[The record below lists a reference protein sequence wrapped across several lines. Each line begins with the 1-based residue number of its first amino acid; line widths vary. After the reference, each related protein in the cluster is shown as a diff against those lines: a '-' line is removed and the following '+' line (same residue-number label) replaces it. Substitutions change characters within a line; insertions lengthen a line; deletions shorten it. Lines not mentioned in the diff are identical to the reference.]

1 MSQKIQ
7 IWYIL
12 SFDEIIQYCRKIKQV
27 RATLNSRYIDFK
39 RPMSANLQNRF
50 RQMIPKNEITE
61 ALTKFKSVFYTIAI
75 FTACVN
81 ILMLVPS
88 IYMLEVYDRVLASR
102 NETTLFVLSAM
113 VLGLFA
119 LIAVLEYIRSMVVIR
134 IGAKMDSFLNARIYN
149 AAFEQNLRSMGV
161 NAGQALNDLTTI
173 RQFVTGNGMFAFF
186 DAPWFPIY
194 LLVIFVFNFWMG
206 LFALVSVI
214 LLVGLAWLNEVVSRK
229 PLTEA
234 NNLANRSSNMA
245 TNNLRNAE
253 VIEAMGMLPAMRKRW
268 YAQHVQFLKYQAEAS
283 QKASRVGSITKFVQ
297 TAVQSLILGL
307 GALLVI
313 MGDVTSGMMI
323 AGSILLGRAL
333 GPVQQIIAV
342 WRQWSGVVSAY
353 QRLQRLLA
361 DNPPRI
367 PGMQLPKPEGH
378 LQVEGVT
385 AAPPMVTVAVLKS
398 ISFAINAGDCLGV
411 IGPSGSGKS
420 TLARLLVG
428 VWRAAV
434 GKVRLDGA
442 DVFLW
447 NKDELGPHMGYL
459 PQDIELFAGTIS
471 ENIARFGD
479 VDPDQVVVAAKLAGV
494 HDLILRL
501 PEGYDTPIGDGGLG
515 LSGGEKQRIGL
526 ARALYG
532 DPSLIVLDEP
542 NSNLDDIGEIALTQ
556 AIIRLRQ
563 LRKTVVLI
571 SHRPSII
578 RETNK
583 LLVLR
588 EGIVS
593 AFGPTDQVLKDLA
606 EFKAKQ
612 ESQAAARAK
621 AEADARA
628 QAAAK
633 VGKLGQDASVE
644 DPDQTP
650 GENTS
655 PSAE

>member
-1 MSQKIQ
+1 M
-7 IWYIL
+7 
-12 SFDEIIQYCRKIKQV
+12 R
-27 RATLNSRYIDFK
+27 
-39 RPMSANLQNRF
+39 NRI
-50 RQMIPKNEITE
+50 RQLMPSNEITE
-61 ALTKFKSVFYTIAI
+61 ALVKFKQVFYTIAI
-75 FTACVN
+75 FTACIN

-88 IYMLEVYDRVLASR
+88 IYMLEVYDRVLVSR
-102 NETTLFVLSAM
+102 NETTLYVLSFM

-119 LIAVLEYIRSMVVIR
+119 LISVLEYIRSMVVIR
-134 IGAKMDSFLNARIYN
+134 IGAKMDTFLNNRVYT
-149 AAFEQNLRSMGV
+149 AAFEQNLGGMGV

-206 LFALVSVI
+206 LFAFVSVA
-214 LLVGLAWLNEVVSRK
+214 LLVALAWLNEIVSRK
-229 PLTEA
+229 PLAEA
-234 NNLANRSSNMA
+234 NGVAIRSSNMA

-253 VIEAMGMLPAMRKRW
+253 VIEAMGMLPNMRVRW
-268 YAQHVQFLKYQAEAS
+268 YEQHIQFLKLQAEAS
-283 QKASRVGSITKFVQ
+283 QKASRVSSITKFVQ
-297 TAVQSLILGL
+297 IAVQSLILGL

-313 MGDVTSGMMI
+313 MGEVTSGMMI

-333 GPVQQIIAV
+333 APVQQIIAV
-342 WRQWSGVVSAY
+342 WRQWSSVLSSY
-353 QRLQRLLA
+353 HRLQKLLA
-361 DNPPRI
+361 DNPPRE
-367 PGMQLPKPEGH
+367 PGMELPKPLGN
-378 LQVEGVT
+378 LSVEQVT
-385 AAPPMVTVAVLKS
+385 AAPPNVGIAVLKS
-398 ISFAINAGDCLGV
+398 VSFQIQAGDCLGV

-459 PQDIELFAGTIS
+459 PQDIELFAGSIS
-471 ENIARFGD
+471 ENIARFGK
-479 VDPDQVVVAAKLAGV
+479 VDADKVVNAAKLAGV

-501 PEGYDTPIGDGGLG
+501 PEGYDSMIGDGGLG
-515 LSGGEKQRIGL
+515 LSGGEKQRLGL
-526 ARALYG
+526 ARALY
-532 DPSLIVLDEP
+532 DEPALIVLDEP

-563 LRKTVVLI
+563 MRKTVVLI

-588 EGIVS
+588 DGMVS

-606 EFKAKQ
+606 QFKAQQ

-621 AEADARA
+621 AEADTRA
-628 QAAAK
+628 QASSNITTINE
-633 VGKLGQDASVE
+633 VRDVDAGA
-644 DPDQTP
+644 DKNTP
-650 GENTS
+650 SE
-655 PSAE
+655 

>member
-1 MSQKIQ
+1 M
-7 IWYIL
+7 
-12 SFDEIIQYCRKIKQV
+12 
-27 RATLNSRYIDFK
+27 
-39 RPMSANLQNRF
+39 QNRL
-50 RQMIPKNEITE
+50 RQMMPKNEITE
-61 ALTKFKSVFYTIAI
+61 ALVKFKKVFYTIAI
-75 FTACVN
+75 FTACIN

-88 IYMLEVYDRVLASR
+88 IYMLEVYDRVLVSR
-102 NETTLFVLSAM
+102 NETTLYVLSIM

-119 LIAVLEYIRSMVVIR
+119 LISVLEYIRSMVVIR
-134 IGAKMDSFLNARIYN
+134 IGAKMDTFLNNRVYT
-149 AAFEQNLRSMGV
+149 AAFEQNLRSTGV

-186 DAPWFPIY
+186 DAPWFPVY
-194 LLVIFVFNFWMG
+194 LLVIFMFSFWMG
-206 LFALVSVI
+206 LFAFVSVI
-214 LLVGLAWLNEVVSRK
+214 LLVGLAWLNEIVSRK

-234 NNLANRSSNMA
+234 NTTAIRSSNMA

-253 VIEAMGMLPAMRKRW
+253 VIEAMGMLPNMRKRW
-268 YAQHVQFLKYQAEAS
+268 YSQHIKFLKLQAEAS
-283 QKASRVGSITKFVQ
+283 QKASRVSSITKFVRI
-297 TAVQSLILGL
+297 AVQSLILGV

-313 MGDVTSGMMI
+313 YGQVTSGMMI

-333 GPVQQIIAV
+333 APVEQIIAV
-342 WRQWSGVVSAY
+342 WRQWSSVVSAY
-353 QRLQRLLA
+353 HRLQKLLA
-361 DNPPRI
+361 DNPPREA
-367 PGMQLPKPEGH
+367 GMELPKPQGA
-378 LQVEGVT
+378 LSVESVT
-385 AAPPMVTVAVLKS
+385 AAPPMVAVPVLKS
-398 ISFAINAGDCLGV
+398 VSFQINAGDCLGV

-442 DVFLW
+442 DVFQW
-447 NKDELGPHMGYL
+447 NKDELGPNMGYL

-471 ENIARFGD
+471 ENIARFGE
-479 VDPDQVVVAAKLAGV
+479 VDAEEVVNAAKLAGV
-494 HDLILRL
+494 HELILRL

-515 LSGGEKQRIGL
+515 LSGGEKQRLGL

-532 DPSLIVLDEP
+532 GPSVIVLDEP

-563 LRKTVVLI
+563 MRKTVILI

-588 EGIVS
+588 DGMVS

-606 EFKAKQ
+606 QFKAQQ

-628 QAAAK
+628 QASANIVK
-633 VGKLGQDASVE
+633 VADDSAIDTDDDS
-644 DPDQTP
+644 
-650 GENTS
+650 TS
-655 PSAE
+655 GDK

>member
-1 MSQKIQ
+1 M
-7 IWYIL
+7 
-12 SFDEIIQYCRKIKQV
+12 
-27 RATLNSRYIDFK
+27 
-39 RPMSANLQNRF
+39 
-50 RQMIPKNEITE
+50 PKNEITE
-61 ALTKFKSVFYTIAI
+61 ALVKFKKVFYTIAA

-102 NETTLFVLSAM
+102 NETTLYMLSVM

-119 LIAVLEYIRSMVVIR
+119 LISVLEYIRSMVVIR
-134 IGAKMDSFLNARIYN
+134 IGAKMDSFLNNRVYT
-149 AAFEQNLRSMGV
+149 AAFEQNLRSTGV

-194 LLVIFVFNFWMG
+194 LLVIFVFNMWMG

-214 LLVGLAWLNEVVSRK
+214 LLVALAWLNEVVSRK
-229 PLTEA
+229 PLAEA
-234 NNLANRSSNMA
+234 NTTAIRSSNVA

-253 VIEAMGMLPAMRKRW
+253 VIEAMGMLPNMRKRW
-268 YAQHVQFLKYQAEAS
+268 YTEHVKFLKLQAEAS
-283 QKASRVGSITKFVQ
+283 QKASRIGSITKFVQ
-297 TAVQSLILGL
+297 IAVQSLILGV

-333 GPVQQIIAV
+333 SPVQQIIGV

-353 QRLQRLLA
+353 RRLEKLLA
-361 DNPPRI
+361 DNPPRTA
-367 PGMQLPKPEGH
+367 GMELPKPEGH
-378 LQVEGVT
+378 LSVEGVT
-385 AAPPMVTVAVLKS
+385 AAPPMVQVAVLKS
-398 ISFAINAGDCLGV
+398 VSFAINAGDCLGV

-442 DVFLW
+442 DVYLW

-471 ENIARFGD
+471 ENIARFGE
-479 VDPDQVVVAAKLAGV
+479 VDSFQVVIAAKLAGV

-515 LSGGEKQRIGL
+515 LSGGEKQRLGL

-532 DPSLIVLDEP
+532 DPSIIVLDEP

-563 LRKTVVLI
+563 LRKTVILI

-588 EGIVS
+588 DGMVS

-606 EFKAKQ
+606 QFKAQQ

-621 AEADARA
+621 AEADARGQA
-628 QAAAK
+628 QANLNSIVDEEPAK
-633 VGKLGQDASVE
+633 GADAS
-644 DPDQTP
+644 
-650 GENTS
+650 
-655 PSAE
+655 PSDA

>member
-1 MSQKIQ
+1 
-7 IWYIL
+7 
-12 SFDEIIQYCRKIKQV
+12 
-27 RATLNSRYIDFK
+27 
-39 RPMSANLQNRF
+39 MSANLQNRF
-50 RQMIPKNEITE
+50 KQMIPKNEITE
-61 ALTKFKSVFYTIAI
+61 ALTKFKKVFYTIAF
-75 FTACVN
+75 FTACIN

-102 NETTLFVLSAM
+102 NETTLYMLSLM
-113 VLGLFA
+113 VLGFFA
-119 LIAVLEYIRSMVVIR
+119 LISVMEYIRSMVVIR
-134 IGAKMDSFLNARIYN
+134 IGAKMDTFLNNRVYT
-149 AAFEQNLRSMGV
+149 AAFEQNLRSTGV

-186 DAPWFPIY
+186 DAPWFPVY
-194 LLVIFVFNFWMG
+194 LIVIFVFSFWMG
-206 LFALVSVI
+206 LFALVSII
-214 LLVGLAWLNEVVSRK
+214 LLVGLAWLNEIVSRK
-229 PLTEA
+229 PLSEA
-234 NNLANRSSNMA
+234 NATAIRSSNVA

-253 VIEAMGMLPAMRKRW
+253 VIEAMGMLPNMRKRW
-268 YAQHVQFLKYQAEAS
+268 YAEHVKFLKLQAEAS
-283 QKASRVGSITKFVQ
+283 QKASKVSSITKF
-297 TAVQSLILGL
+297 ARISVQSLILGV

-333 GPVQQIIAV
+333 APVEQIIAV
-342 WRQWSGVVSAY
+342 WRQWSGVLSAY
-353 QRLQRLLA
+353 QRLQKLLA
-361 DNPPRI
+361 DNPPRFA
-367 PGMQLPKPEGH
+367 GMELPKPEGH
-378 LQVEGVT
+378 LSLEGVA
-385 AAPPMVTVAVLKS
+385 AAPPMVPVAVLKNV
-398 ISFAINAGDCLGV
+398 SFQINAGDCLGV

-420 TLARLLVG
+420 TLARLIVG

-442 DVFLW
+442 DVYLW

-471 ENIARFGD
+471 ENIARFGE
-479 VDPDQVVVAAKLAGV
+479 VNAEQVVAAAKLAGV
-494 HDLILRL
+494 HELILRMT
-501 PEGYDTPIGDGGLG
+501 EGYDTLIGDGGLG

-556 AIIRLRQ
+556 AIIRLRH
-563 LRKTVVLI
+563 LRKTVILI

-588 EGIVS
+588 DGMVS

-606 EFKAKQ
+606 QFKAKQ
-612 ESQAAARAK
+612 ESEAAERAK

-628 QAAAK
+628 QAAVNISK
-633 VGKLGQDASVE
+633 SSPE
-644 DPDQTP
+644 DNFGEDDQETD
-650 GENTS
+650 TS
-655 PSAE
+655 EK

>member
-1 MSQKIQ
+1 M
-7 IWYIL
+7 
-12 SFDEIIQYCRKIKQV
+12 
-27 RATLNSRYIDFK
+27 
-39 RPMSANLQNRF
+39 M
-50 RQMIPKNEITE
+50 PKNEITE
-61 ALTKFKSVFYTIAI
+61 ALVKFKKVFYTIAA

-102 NETTLFVLSAM
+102 NETTLYMLSVM

-119 LIAVLEYIRSMVVIR
+119 LISVLEYIRSMVVIR
-134 IGAKMDSFLNARIYN
+134 IGAKMDSFLNNRVYT
-149 AAFEQNLRSMGV
+149 AAFEQNLRSTGV

-194 LLVIFVFNFWMG
+194 LLVIFVFNMWMG

-214 LLVGLAWLNEVVSRK
+214 LLVALAWLNEVVSRK
-229 PLTEA
+229 PLAEA
-234 NNLANRSSNMA
+234 NTTAIRSSNLA

-253 VIEAMGMLPAMRKRW
+253 VIEAMGMLPNMRKRW
-268 YAQHVQFLKYQAEAS
+268 YAEHVKFLKLQAEAS
-283 QKASRVGSITKFVQ
+283 QKASRIGSITKFVQ
-297 TAVQSLILGL
+297 IAVQSLILGV

-333 GPVQQIIAV
+333 SPVQQIIGV

-353 QRLQRLLA
+353 RRLEKLLA

-367 PGMQLPKPEGH
+367 AGMELPKPEGH
-378 LQVEGVT
+378 LSVEGVT
-385 AAPPMVTVAVLKS
+385 AAPPMVPVAVLKS
-398 ISFAINAGDCLGV
+398 VSFAINAGDCLGV

-442 DVFLW
+442 DVYLW

-471 ENIARFGD
+471 ENIARFGE
-479 VDPDQVVVAAKLAGV
+479 VDSFQVVIAAKLAGV

-515 LSGGEKQRIGL
+515 LSGGEKQRLGL

-532 DPSLIVLDEP
+532 DPSIIVLDEP

-563 LRKTVVLI
+563 LRKTVILI

-588 EGIVS
+588 DGMVS

-606 EFKAKQ
+606 QFKAQQ

-621 AEADARA
+621 AEADARGQA
-628 QAAAK
+628 QANLNSIVDEEPAK
-633 VGKLGQDASVE
+633 GTDAS
-644 DPDQTP
+644 
-650 GENTS
+650 
-655 PSAE
+655 PSDA

>member
-1 MSQKIQ
+1 M
-7 IWYIL
+7 
-12 SFDEIIQYCRKIKQV
+12 
-27 RATLNSRYIDFK
+27 
-39 RPMSANLQNRF
+39 
-50 RQMIPKNEITE
+50 
-61 ALTKFKSVFYTIAI
+61 KFKKVFYTIAA

-102 NETTLFVLSAM
+102 NETTLYMLSVM

-119 LIAVLEYIRSMVVIR
+119 LISVLEYIRSMVVIR
-134 IGAKMDSFLNARIYN
+134 IGAKMDSFLNNRVYT
-149 AAFEQNLRSMGV
+149 AAFEQNLRSTGV

-194 LLVIFVFNFWMG
+194 LLVIFVFNMWMG

-214 LLVGLAWLNEVVSRK
+214 LLVALAWLNEVVSRK
-229 PLTEA
+229 PLAEA
-234 NNLANRSSNMA
+234 NTTAIRSSNLA

-253 VIEAMGMLPAMRKRW
+253 VIEAMGMLPNMRKRW
-268 YAQHVQFLKYQAEAS
+268 YAEHVKFLKLQAEAS
-283 QKASRVGSITKFVQ
+283 QKASRIGSITKFVQ
-297 TAVQSLILGL
+297 IAVQSLILGV

-333 GPVQQIIAV
+333 SPVQQIIGV

-353 QRLQRLLA
+353 RRLEKLLA

-367 PGMQLPKPEGH
+367 AGMELPKPEGH
-378 LQVEGVT
+378 LSVEGVT
-385 AAPPMVTVAVLKS
+385 AAPPMVPVAVLKS
-398 ISFAINAGDCLGV
+398 VSFAINAGDCLGV

-442 DVFLW
+442 DVYLW

-471 ENIARFGD
+471 ENIARFGE
-479 VDPDQVVVAAKLAGV
+479 VDSFQVVIAAKLAGV

-515 LSGGEKQRIGL
+515 LSGGEKQRLGL

-532 DPSLIVLDEP
+532 DPSIIVLDEP

-563 LRKTVVLI
+563 LRKTVILI

-588 EGIVS
+588 DGMVS

-606 EFKAKQ
+606 QFKAQQ

-621 AEADARA
+621 AEADARGQA
-628 QAAAK
+628 QANLNSIVDEEPAK
-633 VGKLGQDASVE
+633 GADAS
-644 DPDQTP
+644 
-650 GENTS
+650 
-655 PSAE
+655 PSDA

>member
-1 MSQKIQ
+1 
-7 IWYIL
+7 
-12 SFDEIIQYCRKIKQV
+12 
-27 RATLNSRYIDFK
+27 
-39 RPMSANLQNRF
+39 MSANLQNRF

-61 ALTKFKSVFYTIAI
+61 ALTKFKKVFYTIAF
-75 FTACVN
+75 FTACIN

-102 NETTLFVLSAM
+102 NETTLYMLSLM
-113 VLGLFA
+113 VLGFFA
-119 LIAVLEYIRSMVVIR
+119 LISVMEYIRSMVVIR
-134 IGAKMDSFLNARIYN
+134 IGAKMDTFLNNRVYT
-149 AAFEQNLRSMGV
+149 AAFEQNLRSTGV

-186 DAPWFPIY
+186 DAPWFPVY
-194 LLVIFVFNFWMG
+194 LIVIFVFSFWMG
-206 LFALVSVI
+206 LFALISII

-229 PLTEA
+229 PLSEA
-234 NNLANRSSNMA
+234 NTTAIRSSNVA

-253 VIEAMGMLPAMRKRW
+253 VIEAMGMLPNMRKRW
-268 YAQHVQFLKYQAEAS
+268 YAEHVKFLKLQAEAS
-283 QKASRVGSITKFVQ
+283 QKASKVGSITKFVRIS
-297 TAVQSLILGL
+297 VQSLILGV

-313 MGDVTSGMMI
+313 YGEVTSGMMI

-333 GPVQQIIAV
+333 QPVEQIIAV
-342 WRQWSGVVSAY
+342 WRQWSSVMSAY
-353 QRLQRLLA
+353 QRLQKLLA

-367 PGMQLPKPEGH
+367 AGMELPKPEGF
-378 LQVEGVT
+378 LSVEGVT
-385 AAPPMVTVAVLKS
+385 AAPPMVGVAVLKS
-398 ISFAINAGDCLGV
+398 VTFQINAGDCLGV

-442 DVFLW
+442 DVFQW

-471 ENIARFGD
+471 ENIARFGK
-479 VDPDQVVVAAKLAGV
+479 VDAEQVIVAAKLAGV
-494 HDLILRL
+494 NDLILRL
-501 PEGYDTPIGDGGLG
+501 PEGYDTHIGDGGLG
-515 LSGGEKQRIGL
+515 LSGGEKQRLGL

-532 DPSLIVLDEP
+532 DPALIVLDEP
-542 NSNLDDIGEIALTQ
+542 NSNLDDIGEMALTQ
-556 AIIRLRQ
+556 AIVRLRQ
-563 LRKTVVLI
+563 LRKTVILI

-588 EGIVS
+588 DGMVA
-593 AFGPTDQVLKDLA
+593 AFGPTDQVLKDMA
-606 EFKAKQ
+606 QFKAQQ

-628 QAAAK
+628 QAT
-633 VGKLGQDASVE
+633 ASVS
-644 DPDQTP
+644 THT
-650 GENTS
+650 N
-655 PSAE
+655 SAEQPPSDDGSSNSDA

>member
-1 MSQKIQ
+1 M
-7 IWYIL
+7 
-12 SFDEIIQYCRKIKQV
+12 
-27 RATLNSRYIDFK
+27 
-39 RPMSANLQNRF
+39 QNRF
-50 RQMIPKNEITE
+50 RQMMPKNEITE
-61 ALTKFKSVFYTIAI
+61 ALVKFKRIFYTIAI
-75 FTACVN
+75 FTACIN

-88 IYMLEVYDRVLASR
+88 IYMLEVYDRVLVSR
-102 NETTLFVLSAM
+102 NETTLYVLSAM
-113 VLGLFA
+113 TLGLFA
-119 LIAVLEYIRSMVVIR
+119 LISILEYIRSMVVIR
-134 IGAKMDSFLNARIYN
+134 IGAKMDTFLNNRVYT
-149 AAFEQNLRSMGV
+149 AAFEQNLRSTGV

-206 LFALVSVI
+206 LFAFVSVL
-214 LLVGLAWLNEVVSRK
+214 LLVGLAWLNEVVSKK
-229 PLTEA
+229 PLAEA
-234 NNLANRSSNMA
+234 NSTAIRSSNMA

-253 VIEAMGMLPAMRKRW
+253 VIEAMGMLPNMRKRW
-268 YAQHVQFLKYQAEAS
+268 YEQHLKFLRLQAEAS
-283 QKASRVGSITKFVQ
+283 QKASRVNSITKFVRI
-297 TAVQSLILGL
+297 AVQSLILGV

-313 MGDVTSGMMI
+313 MGEVTSGMMI

-333 GPVQQIIAV
+333 APVEQIIAV
-342 WRQWSGVVSAY
+342 WRQWSSVVSAY
-353 QRLQRLLA
+353 GRLQGLLEN
-361 DNPPRI
+361 NPPRAE
-367 PGMQLPKPEGH
+367 GMELPKPEGH
-378 LQVEGVT
+378 LSVEGVT
-385 AAPPMVTVAVLKS
+385 AAPPMVTVAVLRGV
-398 ISFAINAGDCLGV
+398 SFQINSGDCLGV

-420 TLARLLVG
+420 TLARLVVG
-428 VWRAAV
+428 VWRAVV

-471 ENIARFGD
+471 ENIARFGE
-479 VDPDQVVVAAKLAGV
+479 VDALKVVEAAKLAGV

-515 LSGGEKQRIGL
+515 LSGGEKQRLGL

-532 DPSLIVLDEP
+532 DPALIVLDEP
-542 NSNLDDIGEIALTQ
+542 NSNLDDIGEMALTQ

-563 LRKTVVLI
+563 MRKTVILI

-588 EGIVS
+588 DGMVS

-606 EFKAKQ
+606 QFKAKQ
-612 ESQAAARAK
+612 E
-621 AEADARA
+621 A
-628 QAAAK
+628 QAAAQAK
-633 VGKLGQDASVE
+633 AQAEEQARAQSAANSGITTVTQVRDVPSDGADNT
-644 DPDQTP
+644 PDDK
-650 GENTS
+650 
-655 PSAE
+655 

>member
-1 MSQKIQ
+1 LRNKI
-7 IWYIL
+7 
-12 SFDEIIQYCRKIKQV
+12 
-27 RATLNSRYIDFK
+27 
-39 RPMSANLQNRF
+39 
-50 RQMIPKNEITE
+50 RQLMPTNEITE
-61 ALTKFKSVFYTIAI
+61 ALVKFKKVFYTIAI

-88 IYMLEVYDRVLASR
+88 IYMLEVYDRVLVSR
-102 NETTLFVLSAM
+102 NETTLYMLSMM

-119 LIAVLEYIRSMVVIR
+119 LISVLEYLRSMVVIR
-134 IGAKMDSFLNARIYN
+134 IGAKMDSFLNNRVYT
-149 AAFEQNLRSMGV
+149 AAFEQNLSRTGV

-194 LLVIFVFNFWMG
+194 LLVIFIFNFWMG
-206 LFALVSVI
+206 LFALVSII
-214 LLVGLAWLNEVVSRK
+214 LLVGLAWLNEIVSRK
-229 PLTEA
+229 PLAEA
-234 NNLANRSSNMA
+234 SSTAIRSSNVA

-253 VIEAMGMLPAMRKRW
+253 VIEAMGMLPNMRKRW
-268 YAQHVQFLKYQAEAS
+268 YAEHVKFLKLQADAS
-283 QKASRVGSITKFVQ
+283 QKASKVSSITKFVRIS
-297 TAVQSLILGL
+297 VQSLILGV

-333 GPVQQIIAV
+333 APVEQIIAV
-342 WRQWSGVVSAY
+342 WRQWSSVVSAY
-353 QRLQRLLA
+353 GRLQKLLA
-361 DNPPRI
+361 DNPPREA
-367 PGMQLPKPEGH
+367 GMELPKPEGNIT
-378 LQVEGVT
+378 VEQVT
-385 AAPPMVTVAVLKS
+385 AAPPMVPVAVLKNV
-398 ISFAINAGDCLGV
+398 SFAINSGDCLGV

-428 VWRAAV
+428 VWRAGI

-442 DVFLW
+442 DVYLW
-447 NKDELGPHMGYL
+447 NKDELGPHIGYL

-471 ENIARFGD
+471 ENIARFGE
-479 VDPDQVVVAAKLAGV
+479 VDAEQVVAAAKLAGV
-494 HDLILRL
+494 NELILRM

-532 DPSLIVLDEP
+532 NPAVIVLDEP

-563 LRKTVVLI
+563 LRKTVILI

-588 EGIVS
+588 DGMVA

-606 EFKAKQ
+606 QFKAQQ
-612 ESQAAARAK
+612 EAQAAARAK

-628 QAAAK
+628 HAQ
-633 VGKLGQDASVE
+633 VQISSVDGDE
-644 DPDQTP
+644 PQKPDQS
-650 GENTS
+650 S
-655 PSAE
+655 PSHS

>member
-1 MSQKIQ
+1 M
-7 IWYIL
+7 
-12 SFDEIIQYCRKIKQV
+12 
-27 RATLNSRYIDFK
+27 
-39 RPMSANLQNRF
+39 QNRL
-50 RQMIPKNEITE
+50 RQMMPKNEITE
-61 ALTKFKSVFYTIAI
+61 ALVKFKKVFYTIAI
-75 FTACVN
+75 FTACIN

-88 IYMLEVYDRVLASR
+88 IYMLEVYDRVLVSR
-102 NETTLFVLSAM
+102 NETTLYVLSFM
-113 VLGLFA
+113 TLGLFA
-119 LIAVLEYIRSMVVIR
+119 LISVLEYIRSMVVIR
-134 IGAKMDSFLNARIYN
+134 IGAKMDTFLNNRVYT
-149 AAFEQNLRSMGV
+149 AAFEQNLRSTGV

-206 LFALVSVI
+206 LFAFVSVA
-214 LLVGLAWLNEVVSRK
+214 LLVGLAWLNEIVSRK
-229 PLTEA
+229 PLAEA
-234 NNLANRSSNMA
+234 NGTAIRSSNMA

-253 VIEAMGMLPAMRKRW
+253 VIEAMGMLPNMRKRW
-268 YAQHVQFLKYQAEAS
+268 YSQHIKFLKLQAEAS
-283 QKASRVGSITKFVQ
+283 QKASRVSSITKFVRI
-297 TAVQSLILGL
+297 AVQSLILGV

-313 MGDVTSGMMI
+313 MGEVTSGMMI

-333 GPVQQIIAV
+333 APVEQIIAV
-342 WRQWSGVVSAY
+342 WRQWSSVVAAY
-353 QRLQRLLA
+353 HRLQKLLL
-361 DNPPRI
+361 DNPPRDA
-367 PGMQLPKPEGH
+367 GMELPKPEGA
-378 LQVEGVT
+378 LSVEGVT
-385 AAPPMVTVAVLKS
+385 AAPPMVAVAVLKS
-398 ISFAINAGDCLGV
+398 VSFQINPGDCLGV

-471 ENIARFGD
+471 ENIARFGE
-479 VDPDQVVVAAKLAGV
+479 VDSDQVVAAAKLAGV
-494 HDLILRL
+494 HELILRL

-515 LSGGEKQRIGL
+515 LSGGEKQRLGL

-532 DPSLIVLDEP
+532 EPSLIVLDEP

-563 LRKTVVLI
+563 MRKTVILI

-588 EGIVS
+588 DGMVS

-606 EFKAKQ
+606 QFKAQQ

-628 QAAAK
+628 QAAANIAT
-633 VGKLGQDASVE
+633 VSDDHTVDADS
-644 DPDQTP
+644 DDS
-650 GENTS
+650 TS
-655 PSAE
+655 DNK

>member
-1 MSQKIQ
+1 M
-7 IWYIL
+7 
-12 SFDEIIQYCRKIKQV
+12 
-27 RATLNSRYIDFK
+27 
-39 RPMSANLQNRF
+39 M
-50 RQMIPKNEITE
+50 PKNEITE
-61 ALTKFKSVFYTIAI
+61 ALVKFKKVFYTIAA

-102 NETTLFVLSAM
+102 NETTLYMLSVM

-119 LIAVLEYIRSMVVIR
+119 LISVLEYIRSMVVIR
-134 IGAKMDSFLNARIYN
+134 IGAKMDSFLNNRVYT
-149 AAFEQNLRSMGV
+149 AAFEQNLRSTGV

-194 LLVIFVFNFWMG
+194 LLVIFVFNMWMG

-214 LLVGLAWLNEVVSRK
+214 LLVALAWLNEVVSRK
-229 PLTEA
+229 PLAEA
-234 NNLANRSSNMA
+234 NTTAIRSSNLA

-253 VIEAMGMLPAMRKRW
+253 VIEAMGMLPNMRKRW
-268 YAQHVQFLKYQAEAS
+268 YAEHVKFLKLQAEAS
-283 QKASRVGSITKFVQ
+283 QKASRIGSITKFVQ
-297 TAVQSLILGL
+297 IAVQSLILGV

-313 MGDVTSGMMI
+313 TGDVTSGMMI

-333 GPVQQIIAV
+333 SPVQQIIGV

-353 QRLQRLLA
+353 RRLEKLLA

-367 PGMQLPKPEGH
+367 AGMELPKPEGH
-378 LQVEGVT
+378 LSVEGVT
-385 AAPPMVTVAVLKS
+385 AAPPMVPVAVLKS
-398 ISFAINAGDCLGV
+398 VSFAINAGDCLGV

-442 DVFLW
+442 DVYLW

-471 ENIARFGD
+471 ENIARFGE
-479 VDPDQVVVAAKLAGV
+479 VDSFQVVIAAKLAGV

-515 LSGGEKQRIGL
+515 LSGGEKQRLGL

-532 DPSLIVLDEP
+532 DPSIIVLDEP

-563 LRKTVVLI
+563 LRKTVILI

-588 EGIVS
+588 DGMVS

-606 EFKAKQ
+606 QFKAQQ

-621 AEADARA
+621 AEADARGQA
-628 QAAAK
+628 QANLNSIVDEEPAK
-633 VGKLGQDASVE
+633 GTDAS
-644 DPDQTP
+644 
-650 GENTS
+650 
-655 PSAE
+655 PSDA

>member
-1 MSQKIQ
+1 MPS
-7 IWYIL
+7 
-12 SFDEIIQYCRKIKQV
+12 
-27 RATLNSRYIDFK
+27 
-39 RPMSANLQNRF
+39 
-50 RQMIPKNEITE
+50 NEITE
-61 ALTKFKSVFYTIAI
+61 ALVKFKQVFYTIAI
-75 FTACVN
+75 FTACIN

-88 IYMLEVYDRVLASR
+88 IYMLEVYDRVLVSR
-102 NETTLFVLSAM
+102 NETTLYVLSFM

-119 LIAVLEYIRSMVVIR
+119 LISVLEYIRSMVVIR
-134 IGAKMDSFLNARIYN
+134 IGAKMDTFLNNRVYT
-149 AAFEQNLRSMGV
+149 AAFEQNLGGMGV

-206 LFALVSVI
+206 LFAFVSVA
-214 LLVGLAWLNEVVSRK
+214 LLVALAWLNEIVSRK
-229 PLTEA
+229 PLAEA
-234 NNLANRSSNMA
+234 NGVAIRSSNMA

-253 VIEAMGMLPAMRKRW
+253 VIEAMGMLPNMRVRW
-268 YAQHVQFLKYQAEAS
+268 YEQHIQFLKLQAEAS
-283 QKASRVGSITKFVQ
+283 QKASRVSSITKFVQ
-297 TAVQSLILGL
+297 IAVQSLILGL

-313 MGDVTSGMMI
+313 MGEVTSGMMI

-333 GPVQQIIAV
+333 APVQQIIAV
-342 WRQWSGVVSAY
+342 WRQWSSVLSSY
-353 QRLQRLLA
+353 HRLQKLLA
-361 DNPPRI
+361 DNPPRE
-367 PGMQLPKPEGH
+367 PGMELPKPLGN
-378 LQVEGVT
+378 LSVEQVT
-385 AAPPMVTVAVLKS
+385 AAPPNVGIAVLKS
-398 ISFAINAGDCLGV
+398 VSFQIQAGDCLGV

-459 PQDIELFAGTIS
+459 PQDIELFAGSIS
-471 ENIARFGD
+471 ENIARFGK
-479 VDPDQVVVAAKLAGV
+479 VDADKVVNAAKLAGV

-501 PEGYDTPIGDGGLG
+501 PEGYDSMIGDGGLG
-515 LSGGEKQRIGL
+515 LSGGEKQRLGL
-526 ARALYG
+526 ARALY
-532 DPSLIVLDEP
+532 DEPALIVLDEP

-563 LRKTVVLI
+563 MRKTVVLI

-588 EGIVS
+588 DGMVS

-606 EFKAKQ
+606 QFKAQQ

-621 AEADARA
+621 AEADTRA
-628 QAAAK
+628 QASSNITTINE
-633 VGKLGQDASVE
+633 VRDVDAGA
-644 DPDQTP
+644 DKNTP
-650 GENTS
+650 SE
-655 PSAE
+655 

>member
-1 MSQKIQ
+1 M
-7 IWYIL
+7 
-12 SFDEIIQYCRKIKQV
+12 
-27 RATLNSRYIDFK
+27 
-39 RPMSANLQNRF
+39 M
-50 RQMIPKNEITE
+50 PKNEITE
-61 ALTKFKSVFYTIAI
+61 ALVKFKKVFYTIAA

-102 NETTLFVLSAM
+102 NETTLYMLSVM

-119 LIAVLEYIRSMVVIR
+119 LISVLEYIRSMVVIR
-134 IGAKMDSFLNARIYN
+134 IGAKMDSFLNNRVYT
-149 AAFEQNLRSMGV
+149 AAFEQNLRSTGV

-194 LLVIFVFNFWMG
+194 LLVIFVFNMWMG

-214 LLVGLAWLNEVVSRK
+214 LLVALAWLNEVVSRK
-229 PLTEA
+229 PLAEA
-234 NNLANRSSNMA
+234 NTTAIRSSNVA

-253 VIEAMGMLPAMRKRW
+253 VIEAMGMLPNMRKRW
-268 YAQHVQFLKYQAEAS
+268 YAEHVKFLKLQAEAS
-283 QKASRVGSITKFVQ
+283 QKASRIGSITKFVQ
-297 TAVQSLILGL
+297 IAVQSLILGV

-333 GPVQQIIAV
+333 SPVQQIIGV

-353 QRLQRLLA
+353 RRLEKLLA

-367 PGMQLPKPEGH
+367 AGMELPKPEGH
-378 LQVEGVT
+378 LSVEGVT
-385 AAPPMVTVAVLKS
+385 AAPPMVPVAVLKS
-398 ISFAINAGDCLGV
+398 VSFAINAGDCLGV

-442 DVFLW
+442 DVYLW

-471 ENIARFGD
+471 ENIARFGE
-479 VDPDQVVVAAKLAGV
+479 VDSFQVVIAAKLAGV

-515 LSGGEKQRIGL
+515 LSGGEKQRLGL

-532 DPSLIVLDEP
+532 DPSIIVLDEP

-563 LRKTVVLI
+563 LRKTVILI

-588 EGIVS
+588 DGMVS

-606 EFKAKQ
+606 QFKAQQ

-621 AEADARA
+621 AEADARGQA
-628 QAAAK
+628 QANLNSIVDEEPAK
-633 VGKLGQDASVE
+633 GADAS
-644 DPDQTP
+644 
-650 GENTS
+650 
-655 PSAE
+655 PSDA

>member
-1 MSQKIQ
+1 M
-7 IWYIL
+7 L
-12 SFDEIIQYCRKIKQV
+12 
-27 RATLNSRYIDFK
+27 
-39 RPMSANLQNRF
+39 
-50 RQMIPKNEITE
+50 PKNEITE
-61 ALTKFKSVFYTIAI
+61 ALLKFKSVFYTIAI
-75 FTACVN
+75 FTACIN

-88 IYMLEVYDRVLASR
+88 IYMLEVYDRVLVSR
-102 NETTLFVLSAM
+102 NETTLYVLTFM

-119 LIAVLEYIRSMVVIR
+119 LISVLEHIRSMVVIR
-134 IGAKMDSFLNARIYN
+134 IGAKMDTFLNNRVYT
-149 AAFEQNLRSMGV
+149 AAFEQNLRSTGV

-194 LLVIFVFNFWMG
+194 LLVIFLFNFWMG
-206 LFALVSVI
+206 LFAFVSVA
-214 LLVGLAWLNEVVSRK
+214 LLVALAWLNEIVSRK
-229 PLTEA
+229 PLAAA
-234 NNLANRSSNMA
+234 NSTAILSSNMA

-253 VIEAMGMLPAMRKRW
+253 VIEAMGMLPNMRKRW
-268 YAQHVQFLKYQAEAS
+268 YSQHSKFLKLQAEAS
-283 QKASRVGSITKFVQ
+283 QKASQVSSVTKCVRI
-297 TAVQSLILGL
+297 AVQSLILGL

-313 MGDVTSGMMI
+313 MGEVTAGMMI
-323 AGSILLGRAL
+323 AGSIILGRAMA
-333 GPVQQIIAV
+333 PVEQIIGV
-342 WRQWSGVVSAY
+342 WRQWSGVVASY
-353 QRLQRLLA
+353 RRLQKLLQ
-361 DNPPRI
+361 DNPPREA
-367 PGMQLPKPEGH
+367 GMELPKPQGA
-378 LQVEGVT
+378 LSVEGVT
-385 AAPPMVTVAVLKS
+385 AAPPMVGVAVLKS
-398 ISFAINAGDCLGV
+398 VSFQINPGDCLGV

-471 ENIARFGD
+471 ENIARFGE
-479 VDPDQVVVAAKLAGV
+479 VDADQVVTAAKLAGV
-494 HDLILRL
+494 HELILRL

-515 LSGGEKQRIGL
+515 LSGGEKQRLGL

-532 DPSLIVLDEP
+532 GPSLIVLDEP

-563 LRKTVVLI
+563 MRKTVILI

-588 EGIVS
+588 DGMVS

-606 EFKAKQ
+606 QFKAQQ

-628 QAAAK
+628 QASANIATVSDDQAIDAA
-633 VGKLGQDASVE
+633 GNDSAS
-644 DPDQTP
+644 DDK
-650 GENTS
+650 
-655 PSAE
+655 

>member
-1 MSQKIQ
+1 M
-7 IWYIL
+7 
-12 SFDEIIQYCRKIKQV
+12 
-27 RATLNSRYIDFK
+27 
-39 RPMSANLQNRF
+39 
-50 RQMIPKNEITE
+50 PKNEITE
-61 ALTKFKSVFYTIAI
+61 ALVKFKKVFYTIAA

-102 NETTLFVLSAM
+102 NETTLYMLSVM

-119 LIAVLEYIRSMVVIR
+119 LISVLEYIRSMVVIR
-134 IGAKMDSFLNARIYN
+134 IGAKMDSFLNNRVYT
-149 AAFEQNLRSMGV
+149 AAFEQNLRSTGV

-194 LLVIFVFNFWMG
+194 LLVIFVFNMWMG

-214 LLVGLAWLNEVVSRK
+214 LLVALAWLNEVVSRK
-229 PLTEA
+229 PLAEA
-234 NNLANRSSNMA
+234 NTTAIRSSNVA

-253 VIEAMGMLPAMRKRW
+253 VIEAMGMLPNMRKRW
-268 YAQHVQFLKYQAEAS
+268 YAEHVKFLKLQAEAS
-283 QKASRVGSITKFVQ
+283 QKASRIGSITKFVQ
-297 TAVQSLILGL
+297 IAVQSLILGV

-333 GPVQQIIAV
+333 SPVQQIIGV

-353 QRLQRLLA
+353 RRLEKLLA
-361 DNPPRI
+361 DNPPRTA
-367 PGMQLPKPEGH
+367 GMELPKPEGH
-378 LQVEGVT
+378 LSVEGVT
-385 AAPPMVTVAVLKS
+385 AAPPMVPVAVLKS
-398 ISFAINAGDCLGV
+398 VSFAINAGDCLGV

-442 DVFLW
+442 DVYLW

-471 ENIARFGD
+471 ENIARFGE
-479 VDPDQVVVAAKLAGV
+479 VDSFQVVIAAKLAGV

-515 LSGGEKQRIGL
+515 LSGGEKQRLGL

-532 DPSLIVLDEP
+532 DPSIIVLDEP

-563 LRKTVVLI
+563 LRKTVILI

-588 EGIVS
+588 DGMVS

-606 EFKAKQ
+606 QFKAQQ

-621 AEADARA
+621 AEADARGQA
-628 QAAAK
+628 QANLNSIVDQEPAK
-633 VGKLGQDASVE
+633 GTDAS
-644 DPDQTP
+644 
-650 GENTS
+650 
-655 PSAE
+655 PSDA

>member
-1 MSQKIQ
+1 M
-7 IWYIL
+7 
-12 SFDEIIQYCRKIKQV
+12 
-27 RATLNSRYIDFK
+27 
-39 RPMSANLQNRF
+39 M
-50 RQMIPKNEITE
+50 PKNEITE
-61 ALTKFKSVFYTIAI
+61 ALVKFKKVFYTIAI
-75 FTACVN
+75 FTACIN

-88 IYMLEVYDRVLASR
+88 IYMLEVYDRVLVSR
-102 NETTLFVLSAM
+102 NETTLYVLSFM
-113 VLGLFA
+113 TLGLFA
-119 LIAVLEYIRSMVVIR
+119 LISVLEYIRSMVVIR
-134 IGAKMDSFLNARIYN
+134 IGAKMDTFLNNRVYT
-149 AAFEQNLRSMGV
+149 AAFEQNLRSTGV

-206 LFALVSVI
+206 LFAFVSVA
-214 LLVGLAWLNEVVSRK
+214 LLVGLAWLNEIVSRK
-229 PLTEA
+229 PLSEA
-234 NNLANRSSNMA
+234 NSTAIRSSNMA

-253 VIEAMGMLPAMRKRW
+253 VIEAMGMLPNMRKRW
-268 YAQHVQFLKYQAEAS
+268 YSQHIKFLKLQAEAS
-283 QKASRVGSITKFVQ
+283 QKASRVSSITKFVRI
-297 TAVQSLILGL
+297 AVQSLILGV

-333 GPVQQIIAV
+333 APVEQIIAV
-342 WRQWSGVVSAY
+342 WRQWSSVVAAY
-353 QRLQRLLA
+353 RRLQKLLL
-361 DNPPRI
+361 DNPPREA
-367 PGMQLPKPEGH
+367 GMELPRPEGA
-378 LQVEGVT
+378 LSVEGVT
-385 AAPPMVTVAVLKS
+385 AAPPMVAVAVLKS
-398 ISFAINAGDCLGV
+398 VSFQINPGDCLGV

-479 VDPDQVVVAAKLAGV
+479 VDSEQVVAAAKLAGV
-494 HDLILRL
+494 HELILRL

-515 LSGGEKQRIGL
+515 LSGGEKQRLGL

-532 DPSLIVLDEP
+532 EPSLIVLDEP

-563 LRKTVVLI
+563 MRKTVILI

-588 EGIVS
+588 DGMVS

-606 EFKAKQ
+606 QFKAQQ

-621 AEADARA
+621 AEVDARS
-628 QAAAK
+628 QASANIAT
-633 VGKLGQDASVE
+633 VSDDHTVDADDNASG
-644 DPDQTP
+644 DK
-650 GENTS
+650 
-655 PSAE
+655 

>member
-1 MSQKIQ
+1 M
-7 IWYIL
+7 
-12 SFDEIIQYCRKIKQV
+12 
-27 RATLNSRYIDFK
+27 
-39 RPMSANLQNRF
+39 M
-50 RQMIPKNEITE
+50 PKNEITE
-61 ALTKFKSVFYTIAI
+61 ALVKFKSVFYTIAI
-75 FTACVN
+75 FTACIN

-88 IYMLEVYDRVLASR
+88 IYMLEVYDRVLVSR
-102 NETTLFVLSAM
+102 NETTLYVLSAM

-119 LIAVLEYIRSMVVIR
+119 LISVLEYIRSMVVIR
-134 IGAKMDSFLNARIYN
+134 IGAKMDTFLNNRVYT
-149 AAFEQNLRSMGV
+149 AAFEQNLRSSGV

-206 LFALVSVI
+206 LFAFVSVV
-214 LLVGLAWLNEVVSRK
+214 LLVGLAWLNEIVSRK
-229 PLTEA
+229 PLAEA
-234 NNLANRSSNMA
+234 NGTAIRSSNMA

-253 VIEAMGMLPAMRKRW
+253 VIEAMGMLPNMRKRW
-268 YAQHVQFLKYQAEAS
+268 YGQHVKFLKLQAEAS
-283 QKASRVGSITKFVQ
+283 QKASRVSSITKFVRI
-297 TAVQSLILGL
+297 AVQSLILGV

-313 MGDVTSGMMI
+313 MGEVTSGMMI

-333 GPVQQIIAV
+333 APVEQIIGV
-342 WRQWSGVVSAY
+342 WRQWSSVVSAY
-353 QRLQRLLA
+353 HRLQKLLG
-361 DNPPRI
+361 DNPPREA
-367 PGMQLPKPEGH
+367 GMELPRPEGA
-378 LQVEGVT
+378 LSVEGVT
-385 AAPPMVTVAVLKS
+385 AAPPMAAVAVLKS
-398 ISFAINAGDCLGV
+398 VSFQINPGDCLGV

-471 ENIARFGD
+471 ENIARFGE
-479 VDPDQVVVAAKLAGV
+479 VDAEQVVAAAKLAGV
-494 HDLILRL
+494 HELILRL

-515 LSGGEKQRIGL
+515 LSGGEKQRLGL

-532 DPSLIVLDEP
+532 EPSLIVLDEP

-563 LRKTVVLI
+563 MRKTVILI

-588 EGIVS
+588 DGMVS

-606 EFKAKQ
+606 QFKAQQ

-628 QAAAK
+628 QASANIATITE
-633 VGKLGQDASVE
+633 DNTVE
-644 DPDQTP
+644 NDERDSSS
-650 GENTS
+650 GEK
-655 PSAE
+655 